1 MKKYDIMN
9 VIFQGNQNLTL
20 PKWTEAVYPA
30 LLKEIVALHFKLRS
44 YTNTL
49 KRLNG
54 GIRILIS
61 LFFFKLVFCT

>member
-61 LFFFKLVFCT
+61 LFFFKLLFCT